1 MEIQKLA
8 IEKLIPY
15 IRNPRKNENAVEKV
29 TSSIHEFGF
38 RQPIVVDAE
47 NVIIAGHTRFEAAK
61 RLGMNTVPVH
71 VAKGLTEQQVKA
83 YRIADNRVAQDSE
96 WDFNLLSLEIE
107 EIEKRDILGFS
118 DEEIKEIL
126 GEVDYLNEM
135 PDLAEGEK
143 VPFQQM
149 TFILHEE
156 QAEQVKMALEKAK
169 KQGAFHSPN
178 ENSNGNALARV
189 CESFNGFS

>member
-1 MEIQKLA
+1 
-8 IEKLIPY
+8 
-15 IRNPRKNENAVEKV
+15 
-29 TSSIHEFGF
+29 
-38 RQPIVVDAE
+38 
-47 NVIIAGHTRFEAAK
+47 
-61 RLGMNTVPVH
+61 MNTVPVH

-169 KQGAFHSPN
+169 KQGSFHSPN